1 MASIPALGWLVVAA
15 LAQVAEFHVP
25 VREVITPVSVF
36 TADGKLLDGL
46 TTADFQVFDNDR
58 PQRAHVDTE
67 FEPISLAVAVECDRA
82 VSRSLPEIRKIPSII
97 EILMLGVA
105 SDAAVLSF
113 GREVKLVQ
121 PFTHSTEGIDRAIR
135 SLAVSG
141 ENGDSVAAA
150 LEAID
155 LLAHRPPRRRRLLLL
170 IAQADERAQAAR
182 IRDVLAAAE
191 AAGVRVYALTIP
203 HSHVFSD
210 EAAGGSAATLD
221 LTDLVPAI
229 FRGSKKL
236 KAENVIAILTQYT
249 GGRAI
254 EFRNL
259 HALESAMT
267 ALGAE
272 FHSEYHLRYQPD
284 SSEPGWHR
292 LRVEVDRK
300 GAVVRARSGYFRN

>member
-1 MASIPALGWLVVAA
+1 MLSALGWLMVVA

-25 VREVITPVSVF
+25 VREVNTPVSVF
-36 TADGKLLDGL
+36 TPDGKLVDGL
-46 TTADFQVFDNDR
+46 TAADFHVFDNGR
-58 PQRAHVDTE
+58 PQRVQMDTE

-105 SDAAVLSF
+105 SDAAVLGF
-113 GREVKLVQ
+113 GHEVKLVQ
-121 PFTHSTEGIDRAIR
+121 PFTHSAERIDRAMR
-135 SLAVSG
+135 SLAPSG
-141 ENGDSVAAA
+141 DNGDSVAAA
-150 LEAID
+150 LQAID
-155 LLAHRPPRRRRLLLL
+155 LLAHQPPKRRRLLLL
-170 IAQADERAQAAR
+170 IALAGQRDQAAR

-210 EAAGGSAATLD
+210 EAAEGPAATLD

-236 KAENVIAILTQYT
+236 KAENAIAILTQYT

-254 EFRNL
+254 EFHNQR
-259 HALESAMT
+259 ALESAMT

-272 FHSEYHLRYQPD
+272 FHSEYHLRYTPD
-284 SSEPGWHR
+284 SSEAGWHR
-292 LRVEVDRK
+292 LSVEVDRK